1 MSWRISEWQRGA
13 RDYQWAISWQFIS
26 RPKRQKKLLAAYKK
40 AVDGGHVA
48 TWSYDSD
55 GDFTHTADQWN
66 KKAWLR
72 PKIKE
77 GTALVFYILKPED
90 DVLSSAIYAVYH
102 GRFIETMLRH
112 CDGLFDSARATAMP
126 EDGGDV
132 T

>member
-1 MSWRISEWQRGA
+1 MATRRA
-13 RDYQWAISWQFIS
+13 RLPMGNIMAIYFATKT
-26 RPKRQKKLLAAYKK
+26 PKKLLAAYKK